1 MDVCLHGRG
10 QPTTWPPAVKPKGRR
25 PAPRQLL
32 VQGSCPPPTGPSAAS
47 VHREPRRAE
56 DRNHH
61 IQQQNTGSLLPRWPW
76 ASSPTRQTE
85 GSKNI
90 RKRLCSCLRPDTETP
105 CGGHGRSAPAPP
117 RLPGLGFLREIKA
130 GHTGTVPPNAWGQ
143 AGCPPTQSVLCDPIL
158 ASGTH
163 HRFVFC
169 SCQTA
174 YAHTHTHTHTHTCR
188 HALAHTCTFHIRA
201 RTHTYTH
208 FTPVHGRVHTH
219 TLTHIHAHMRTHIH
233 AHTH

>member
-10 QPTTWPPAVKPKGRR
+10 QLTTWPPAMKPRGRR

-32 VQGSCPPPTGPSAAS
+32 VQGSCPPPTGPSEAS

-61 IQQQNTGSLLPRWPW
+61 TQQQNMGSLLPRWPW

-130 GHTGTVPPNAWGQ
+130 GHAGTVPPNAWGQ

-174 YAHTHTHTHTHTCR
+174 YAHTHTHAHTHLHTHAHFTPMQEHTRTHISHPCTGVCTHTHSPIYMHTR
-188 HALAHTCTFHIRA
+188 AHT
-201 RTHTYTH
+201 
-208 FTPVHGRVHTH
+208 
-219 TLTHIHAHMRTHIH
+219 H